1 MSLLGGRFG
10 TVDKA
15 AFLIGKKQKDDGTWE
30 YKDPVLTTDIPE
42 EAREIVNTQTR

>member
-15 AFLIGKKQKDDGTWE
+15 AFLIGKKQKGDGTWE
-30 YKDPVLTTDIPE
+30 YKDPVEVLINPSTLRIG
-42 EAREIVNTQTR
+42 ASTQV